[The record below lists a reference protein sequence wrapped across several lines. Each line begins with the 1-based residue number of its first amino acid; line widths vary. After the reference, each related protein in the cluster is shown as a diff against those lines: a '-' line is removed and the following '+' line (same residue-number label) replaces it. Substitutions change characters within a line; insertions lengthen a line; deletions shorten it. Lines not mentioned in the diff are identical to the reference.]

1 MPVVQYIFGGGGL
14 GKGWGGGVKGFNPQA
29 VTVPSTMICN
39 TVECCDMAQAEDQP
53 GQRSNL

>member
-1 MPVVQYIFGGGGL
+1 MGGGGRD
-14 GKGWGGGVKGFNPQA
+14 GGGVKGFNPQA

>member
-1 MPVVQYIFGGGGL
+1 MGGGGRD
-14 GKGWGGGVKGFNPQA
+14 GGGGVKGFNPQA